1 MICNRLQVV
10 LVPFPFMERPAAKR
24 RPALVL
30 SNKEFNSDND
40 HSIMAMITTA
50 KSSQW
55 HSDYKLSNPTLAGL
69 KVDCYVRWKIFTL
82 PNSLIVRKIGELDK
96 EDQKIMMERS
106 RSIFTRD

>member
-1 MICNRLQVV
+1 MICNHLQVV

-30 SNKEFNSDND
+30 SKKEFNSDNN

-82 PNSLIVRKIGELDK
+82 PNSLIVRLIGELAE
-96 EDQKIMMERS
+96 EDQKVLMEKS
-106 RSIFTRD
+106 RIIFIRD

>member
-1 MICNRLQVV
+1 MICNHLQVV

-82 PNSLIVRKIGELDK
+82 PNSLIVRLIGELAE
-96 EDQKIMMERS
+96 EDQKVLMEKS
-106 RSIFTRD
+106 RIIFIRD

>member
-1 MICNRLQVV
+1 MICNHLQVV

-30 SNKEFNSDND
+30 SKKEFNSDNN

-55 HSDYKLSNPTLAGL
+55 HSDYKLSNPIRAGL

-82 PNSLIVRKIGELDK
+82 PNSLIVRLIGELAE
-96 EDQKIMMERS
+96 EDQKVLMEKS
-106 RSIFTRD
+106 RIIFIRD